1 MSDDS
6 DMEDVG
12 FRDASHL
19 FVFPAESR
27 DADRA
32 RRRNELFVGAAPDVQ
47 GNGSNNNNG
56 ALQQQQ
62 HQQESVTEPPTVASQ
77 SRTHNMDAKR
87 ELTKSFLD
95 SYDKWKSYEEVLHT
109 LEKDVDPKSIEM
121 KDVNL
126 AMGYILHLIKCEK
139 KGMLPRDLPTLDDY
153 EYGIEFEVN
162 LGCCEIFKDAVGQ
175 LPGHANL
182 DAKDP
187 HARTERVLMEF
198 IETEKY
204 GKHRDV
210 LVAKGIL
217 SDDDDEELD
226 DNNSGE
232 EQKQQQGEREDD
244 TKMQQDSTVQIDS
257 GKMELEDSTS
267 SPDSKHEKKT
277 KKSPSSISLD
287 ILMDHTSSEEKE
299 MKLPLSVSLEKLQ
312 EVLFQPGMK
321 FRGHIFVPGIV
332 YPPDSNG
339 SDSSDEEDNA
349 SGNEV
354 RDAAESS
361 NEVNS
366 DNNAS
371 AASSNHEGSSSSK
384 AEQKQ
389 NDGKPYELVVT
400 ERGVDPLGNAFIAA
414 SHAAYGDK
422 QHVRIQVTI
431 KEEEGEDLLWV
442 DYSDGETCCSGY
454 WNSEKFCFEGNVRQ
468 RMVANDGVFQP
479 SAVTHVF
486 TLYPCTC
493 CFPTGRNEG
502 KEILPYD
509 AIIVTRNYAQTNLLG
524 DILSRD
530 TAAIA
535 AHRNRTYMAL
545 QICLQNFVVL
555 VQVRPHMTTTD
566 MRKLRRI
573 VVGRDEAETDKDSDI
588 ESRLDEKQQLLWQL
602 RDVSFAD
609 LLTGAAK
616 VGGEKLCADLRSR
629 AALLDSMQFE
639 TIQDRLDFVTRW
651 KEKEMDLKAAH
662 NRWDTIEF
670 VMKALE
676 QMMNIFESSLG
687 IILVIKAHNRLH
699 ASYECL
705 ENAYR
710 RAEKRLPKDVLAK
723 FEVSTDQ
730 LLKQIPNNTVCI
742 ICQMPVLEDADGTS
756 EEAGLSC
763 IYKFPCSHCFHKEC
777 AQQWLHN
784 NSTCPSCRLDLTAK
798 QTMNT

>member
-1 MSDDS
+1 MSDESDDS

-12 FRDASHL
+12 ASRIRL
-19 FVFPAESR
+19 FAETDELFAAASR
-27 DADRA
+27 ELDADRA
-32 RRRNELFVGAAPDVQ
+32 RRRNELLAAAPLQ
-47 GNGSNNNNG
+47 GNVNDDSNDDQGGSNHNHV

-62 HQQESVTEPPTVASQ
+62 ESGTTPTVVSQ
-77 SRTHNMDAKR
+77 SRTYNMDGKR

-121 KDVNL
+121 RDVNL
-126 AMGYILHLIKCEK
+126 AMDYILHLIKCEK
-139 KGMLPRDLPTLDDY
+139 KGILPRDLPTLDDY
-153 EYGIEFEVN
+153 HHGIEFEVN

-175 LPGHANL
+175 LPGQANL

-187 HARTERVLMEF
+187 HARMERVLIEF

-217 SDDDDEELD
+217 CKDDNGELD

-232 EQKQQQGEREDD
+232 EQKQQQGVREDD
-244 TKMQQDSTVQIDS
+244 TKMQQDSTVQTDS
-257 GKMELEDSTS
+257 EKMELDNDKS
-267 SPDSKHEKKT
+267 SDTGEKKT

-312 EVLFQPGMK
+312 EVLFQLGMK
-321 FRGHIFVPGIV
+321 FRGHIFVPGLP
-332 YPPDSNG
+332 YPPDG
-339 SDSSDEEDNA
+339 SDNDSDEEDTA
-349 SGNEV
+349 SGNEDM
-354 RDAAESS
+354 DAAESS

-414 SHAAYGDK
+414 SHAAYGDE

-493 CFPTGRNEG
+493 CFPTWRNGG

-509 AIIVTRNYAQTNLLG
+509 AIIVTRDYTQTNLLG

-555 VQVRPHMTTTD
+555 VQVRPHMTTTE
-566 MRKLRRI
+566 MRNLRRI
-573 VVGRDEAETDKDSDI
+573 VDESETDEDI
-588 ESRLDEKQQLLWQL
+588 ESRLDEKQQLL
-602 RDVSFAD
+602 
-609 LLTGAAK
+609 
-616 VGGEKLCADLRSR
+616 
-629 AALLDSMQFE
+629 
-639 TIQDRLDFVTRW
+639 
-651 KEKEMDLKAAH
+651 
-662 NRWDTIEF
+662 
-670 VMKALE
+670 
-676 QMMNIFESSLG
+676 
-687 IILVIKAHNRLH
+687 
-699 ASYECL
+699 
-705 ENAYR
+705 
-710 RAEKRLPKDVLAK
+710 
-723 FEVSTDQ
+723 
-730 LLKQIPNNTVCI
+730 
-742 ICQMPVLEDADGTS
+742 
-756 EEAGLSC
+756 
-763 IYKFPCSHCFHKEC
+763 
-777 AQQWLHN
+777 
-784 NSTCPSCRLDLTAK
+784 
-798 QTMNT
+798 